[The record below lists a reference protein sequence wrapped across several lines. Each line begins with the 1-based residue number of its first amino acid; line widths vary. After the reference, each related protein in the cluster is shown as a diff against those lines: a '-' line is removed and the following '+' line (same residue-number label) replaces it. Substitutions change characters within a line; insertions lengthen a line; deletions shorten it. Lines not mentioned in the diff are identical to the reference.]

1 FWIGRD
7 LGPHANISGPF
18 PRAFL
23 PSLVAE
29 LARIWNRIE
38 PPYLLAGSH
47 IECAHQT
54 FCVRAE
60 VVTETFRHRR
70 SDNDH
75 VIDYRGRRMQTD
87 LTFFQIDLFI
97 LADDNSLLQ
106 INHAVLAK
114 RRN

>member
-1 FWIGRD
+1 MIRRPPRSTLFPYTTLFRSLSGRD
-7 LGPHANISGPF
+7 LGPHTNIAGPF

-29 LARIWNRIE
+29 LAWIRNCIE

-47 IECAHQT
+47 IECTHQT

-60 VVTETFRHRR
+60 VVAETFRHRG

-87 LTFFQIDLFI
+87 
-97 LADDNSLLQ
+97 
-106 INHAVLAK
+106 
-114 RRN
+114 